1 MRSKANKLLGLIRR
15 STLELTDIN
24 ARKFLYLQL
33 VRSNFAYASQVWFP
47 QTVKLVE
54 DVEKV
59 QRRATKYI
67 LNLGFLTDVSYE
79 SRLKDLD
86 MLPMTYWHEYLD
98 LILLY
103 KILNNHA
110 FIDVSARPT
119 ISATGITRGQS
130 NDNLIKFIIPLC
142 ENSDISNFL
151 LYKVL

>member
-1 MRSKANKLLGLIRR
+1 M
-15 STLELTDIN
+15 
-24 ARKFLYLQL
+24 
-33 VRSNFAYASQVWFP
+33 
-47 QTVKLVE
+47 
-54 DVEKV
+54 